1 MTTPSTKTLTFTAE
15 QPFQLLDAMEGH
27 DIALHSDGDEAQIKS
42 YDKLYKRLLA
52 AYQKIA

>member
-1 MTTPSTKTLTFTAE
+1 MTASSAKTLTLTAK
-15 QPFQLLDAMEGH
+15 QLFQLLDAMESY
-27 DIALHSDGDEAQIKS
+27 DVAYHSDGDEAQVKD